1 MKNKPEKIYLNLGT
15 NGGVED
21 FKTLSEVTWCEDRVN
36 DDDLEFISVSSI
48 LARIKELERRQ
59 FDTTDKT
66 GMNLFNINSCVINE
80 LKNLIK

>member
-15 NGGVED
+15 DGGVED

-36 DDDLEFISVSSI
+36 DDDLEFVSVSSI
-48 LARIKELERRQ
+48 LAEIDKLKDFANSTDNYELAEFAIKQ
-59 FDTTDKT
+59 
-66 GMNLFNINSCVINE
+66 